1 MAKEKNT
8 EGRVI
13 LDWKQAAVTFGK
25 QLGISAATEI
35 VRGYLTAQ
43 LKNVTPNDLYIS
55 IIEDRDLWSVT
66 PDKMKKAGHSF
77 KGTYGK
83 LFKQY
88 EENITTELILKWLKK
103 DRLDL
108 FSTIINMPDN
118 KGIIWLNV
126 QVQKIKQQ
134 ITEM

>member
-1 MAKEKNT
+1 M
-8 EGRVI
+8 
-13 LDWKQAAVTFGK
+13 DWKKAAITFTK

-35 VRGYLTAQ
+35 VRGWLNAQ
-43 LKNVTPNDLYIS
+43 LKDKTPNDLYIS
-55 IIEDRDLWSVT
+55 IMEDKDLWTIT
-66 PDKMKKAGHSF
+66 PDKMKKTGHKF

-88 EENITTELILKWLKK
+88 QKEITTELILKWLQK

-118 KGIIWLNV
+118 KGLIWIDK
-126 QVQKIKQQ
+126 QVNKIKQQ
-134 ITEM
+134 IINM